1 MALTDD
7 TIHINR
13 RERANV
19 LFNHIVNMKPSA
31 AIILAS
37 LLSIA
42 SAQGSGP
49 AGLDLLL
56 DIGGTFNG
64 ETATAGQFPQQVSL
78 HGGLLRQHFCSGT
91 ILNERWILTAAHC
104 SFLVNLLLGTWALVG
119 TNNLSQGGQ
128 FYSIETIVS
137 HPDFVAGTFIND
149 IALWRTSD
157 KIVFSVTVQ
166 PAILP
171 TADTL
176 GNVALTVSGWGPNNV
191 SGASIDLSLSASPN

>member
-1 MALTDD
+1 MPTSIQSHRQDEAIRYYHSGIAANHCLGTRLWP
-7 TIHINR
+7 R
-13 RERANV
+13 RTRR
-19 LFNHIVNMKPSA
+19 
-31 AIILAS
+31 
-37 LLSIA
+37 
-42 SAQGSGP
+42 
-49 AGLDLLL
+49 

-64 ETATAGQFPQQVSL
+64 DTATVGQFPQQVSL

-128 FYSIETIVS
+128 FYSIESIVS
-137 HPDFVAGTFIND
+137 HPGFVRGTFIND

-157 KIVFSVTVQ
+157 DIVFSVAVQ

-171 TADTL
+171 TTDTL

-191 SGASIDLSLSASPN
+191 IYRSIR